1 MSLTTQELDSFLP
14 VFDALPDKWEDSRVY
29 LVEQLKRM
37 SDAINIREI
46 GYFLDEELRS
56 GKSFIP
62 GITIP
67 GNNPGILRTVMRKV
81 IITGALI
88 AGVNPPKL
96 HGIVFD
102 ANITLIHLWVS
113 ATNSIALTAITMS
126 NPQNVTMDATNIN
139 ITSPGAFDRSFAFV
153 EYLQEL

>member
-126 NPQNVTMDATNIN
+126 NPQNVTMDATN
-139 ITSPGAFDRSFAFV
+139 
-153 EYLQEL
+153 